1 MGKIDMETE
10 SGRKEALEKM
20 LLIRRFEER
29 AGDLFADGEIPGFV
43 HLYIGQEAVA
53 VGATGALGE
62 DDTIT
67 STHRG
72 HGHCLAMDLDPGRMM
87 AELYGTVEGFSKG
100 KGGSMHIADVDAGM
114 LGANG
119 IVGAGAP
126 LATGTAL
133 SATLKGEEKVALA
146 FYGDGGV
153 SQGQVHESINMAA
166 AWDLPVVFV
175 VEKNQFVEMMP
186 ANGLFGNPDYHAASA
201 AYDIPGHQV
210 DGMDVEDVYEAVDE
224 ARERALA
231 GGGPSLVVA
240 ETFRYREHSEGVGSY
255 RSEEEEQR
263 WMEKDPIPAFRDRLI
278 EAGVLTDAAFKALE
292 ADIEERLD
300 EAVEYARDA
309 PRPDPGAA
317 YEDIYADPAP
327 DVDYHRARLGG
338 E

>member
-1 MGKIDMETE
+1 
-10 SGRKEALEKM
+10 M

-29 AGDLFADGEIPGFV
+29 VGDLFADGEIPGFV

-53 VGATGALGE
+53 VGATGALGA

-72 HGHCLAMDLDPGRMM
+72 HGHCLAMDLDPKRMM
-87 AELYGTVEGFSKG
+87 AELYGTVEGFSSG
-100 KGGSMHIADVDAGM
+100 KGGSMHIADTDAGM

-133 SATLKGEEKVALA
+133 SASLRGEQKVALA

-166 AWDLPVVFV
+166 AWDLPVIFV

-186 ANGLFGNPDYHAASA
+186 VGKVFANTDYHEASA
-201 AYDIPGHQV
+201 AYDIPGHRV
-210 DGMDVEDVYEAVDE
+210 DGMDVEDVYDAVDQ

-231 GGGPSLVVA
+231 GDGPSLVVA

-255 RSEEEEQR
+255 RSEEQEQHWLER
-263 WMEKDPIPAFRDRLI
+263 DPIPGFRDRLV
-278 EAGVLTDAAFKALE
+278 EADELTHDEFEAMDAA
-292 ADIEERLD
+292 IERRLD
-300 EAVEYARDA
+300 EAVEYAQEAPQPDA
-309 PRPDPGAA
+309 DAA
-317 YEDIYADPAP
+317 YEDIYIDPAP
-327 DVDYHRARLGG
+327 DVDYHRTQLRG

>member
-1 MGKIDMETE
+1 METE
-10 SGRKEALEKM
+10 AGRKKALEKM

-29 AGDLFADGEIPGFV
+29 AGDVFADGEIPGFV

-72 HGHCLAMDLDPGRMM
+72 HGHCLAMDLEPERMM
-87 AELYGTVEGFSKG
+87 AELYGTVEGFSGG

-133 SATLKGEEKVALA
+133 SATLKDEKKVALA

-153 SQGQVHESINMAA
+153 SQGQVHEAINMAS

-175 VEKNQFVEMMP
+175 VEKNKFVEMMP
-186 ANGLFGNPDYHAASA
+186 ATRVFGNPDYHEASA
-201 AYDIPGHQV
+201 AYDIPGRQV
-210 DGMDVEDVYEAVDE
+210 DGMDVEDVYEAVDG

-231 GGGPSLVVA
+231 GNGPSLVVA

-255 RSEEEEQR
+255 RSEELEQR
-263 WMEKDPIPAFRDRLI
+263 WMERDPVTRFRDRLV
-278 EAGVLTDAAFKALE
+278 ESGELTAAAVEKLE
-292 ADIEERLD
+292 ADIERRLD
-300 EAVEYARDA
+300 EAVEFARDA
-309 PRPDPGAA
+309 PEPDPDVA
-317 YEDIYADPAP
+317 YEDVYAEPVP
-327 DVDYHRARLGG
+327 DIDYHRARLGG